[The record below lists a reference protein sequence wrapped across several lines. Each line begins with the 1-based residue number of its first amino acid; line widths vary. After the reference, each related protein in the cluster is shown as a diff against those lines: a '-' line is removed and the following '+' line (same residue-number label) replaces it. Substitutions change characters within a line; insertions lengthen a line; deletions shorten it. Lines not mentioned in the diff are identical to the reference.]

1 MNKKYWLKIGKEED
15 IESLKNEDYQGFCY
29 ECAKFRPEKYSVKNI
44 KKGELMIIY
53 VRKKK
58 EFYLSKINYIKIGK
72 ENKGRD
78 WVHFIHL
85 EPLYN
90 KEYYIGKI
98 ENWNELSKNLEFPRK
113 YENIGLALNC
123 SMWELG
129 KEDFA
134 RIVNFLDNKI
144 KTY

>member
-1 MNKKYWLKIGKEED
+1 
-15 IESLKNEDYQGFCY
+15 
-29 ECAKFRPEKYSVKNI
+29 
-44 KKGELMIIY
+44 MIIY
-53 VRKKK
+53 VREKK
-58 EFYLSKINYIKIGK
+58 EFYLSKIKGIKIGK
-72 ENKGRD
+72 ENKGRE
-78 WVHFIHL
+78 WVHSIYL

-90 KEYYIGKI
+90 KDYHLGKI

-134 RIVNFLDNKI
+134 RIVNFFDNKI
-144 KTY
+144 TID